1 MHFVALGQM
10 YGFES
15 RVTTDIYPSDFAWAP
30 NWQQADERMDKWYHN
45 MQTVKE
51 GRQTM
56 ASFQIETVKEGR
68 QTMASFQIGY
78 DEVVQRWDSAGL
90 RDKVIG
96 TQKN

>member
-1 MHFVALGQM
+1 
-10 YGFES
+10 
-15 RVTTDIYPSDFAWAP
+15 
-30 NWQQADERMDKWYHN
+30 

-56 ASFQIETVKEGR
+56 ASFQID
-68 QTMASFQIGY
+68 Y

>member
-1 MHFVALGQM
+1 MHFVALDQM

-15 RVTTDIYPSDFAWAP
+15 RVTTDIYPSDFACTP
-30 NWQQADERMDKWYHN
+30 NWQQADERIDKWYHN

-56 ASFQIETVKEGR
+56 ASFQID
-68 QTMASFQIGY
+68 Y